1 MIKMRF
7 SPLSDKTLLYSF
19 HEAKK
24 IEVNPDFIKMLEA
37 EIKERGL
44 HKSQKIEQKLKRI
57 N

>member
-1 MIKMRF
+1 MRF
-7 SPLSDKTLLYSF
+7 SPLSDKTLLQSF

-24 IEVNPDFIKMLEA
+24 IEVNADFIKMLEA

-44 HKSQKIEQKLKRI
+44 HKSHMIKQKLKKI

>member
-1 MIKMRF
+1 MRF

-19 HEAKK
+19 QEAKK
-24 IEVNPDFIKMLEA
+24 IEVNPDFIKLLEA

-44 HKSQKIEQKLKRI
+44 LNPHLIEQKLKRI